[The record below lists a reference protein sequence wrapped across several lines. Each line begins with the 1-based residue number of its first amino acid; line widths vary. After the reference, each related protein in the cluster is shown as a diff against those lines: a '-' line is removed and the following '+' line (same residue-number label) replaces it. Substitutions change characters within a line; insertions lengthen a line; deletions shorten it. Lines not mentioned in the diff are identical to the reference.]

1 MKSSEYE
8 LKIRQARTELQER
21 VQKLIH
27 FFEKP
32 LNLSH
37 KVYRYWDGKDVLGHL
52 VFWHESFARNVKDL
66 SLGRTPTPL
75 KGKLSEVN
83 LLSVQSTKQE
93 SVPALLER
101 LQRAQQCI
109 DTHIVNTEIESIPY
123 KKGSRA
129 YTRLE
134 HLEIVSA
141 HIKRHLKD
149 LNKAYKDEPCA

>member
-8 LKIRQARTELQER
+8 LKVHLAYTELHKS
-21 VQKLIH
+21 VQKLIS

-32 LNLSH
+32 LNTSR
-37 KVYRYWDGKDVLGHL
+37 KVYTHWDGKDVLGHL
-52 VFWHESFARNVKDL
+52 VFWHESFARNLKDL
-66 SLGRTPTPL
+66 SLGHTPAPL

-83 LLSVQSTKQE
+83 LMSIQSTRQE
-93 SVPALLER
+93 SVSVLLKR

-149 LNKAYKDEPCA
+149 LNLVYKNELPA